1 MQGVIIK
8 TRYKSFLVVVI
19 SALLF
24 SSCLTTSNYVVSDSA
39 NIEKYKFAS
48 ISEVMGYTGSPLL
61 MDMDIRI
68 YDIIA
73 SSSLV
78 MIGEKEINNLSEE
91 DKDALLLVKYSATQN
106 PDESVV
112 SITFI
117 DYLTLRPVA
126 TCRGEYGLGWDETHD
141 MKVALDKV
149 KEQVKKL
156 FNKI

>member
-1 MQGVIIK
+1 MK
-8 TRYKSFLVVVI
+8 KRYKFFLAVVI

-39 NIEKYKFAS
+39 NIGKYRFAS
-48 ISEVMGYTGSPLL
+48 ISEVMGYTGSPVL
-61 MDMDIRI
+61 MDIDVRI
-68 YDIIA
+68 YDIVD
-73 SSSLV
+73 SSSLS

-112 SITFI
+112 SITFV

-126 TCRGEYGLGWDETHD
+126 TCRGAYGLGWDETHD
-141 MKVALDKV
+141 MKVALDKAM
-149 KEQVKKL
+149 EQVKNL
-156 FNKI
+156 FHKI